1 MKLLS
6 QKKYEELIH
15 ELATNEHRIFD
26 LNKRLD
32 KKQQELL
39 NEKRIKETLQE
50 ASETISNEKL
60 KLLNKVKQLKDNL
73 RKSNGSIG
81 GLTKEKLK
89 LKAKIKDLE
98 NENNLLKETKNKLFD
113 TYKYSLEENSKLKK
127 EIEKVTLEKSKLQ
140 SSVVQLNEKNKVL
153 TSKKSAKK
161 YLRREERNNKK

>member
-26 LNKRLD
+26 LAKRLE

-39 NEKRIKETLQE
+39 NEKKIKETLQE

-73 RKSNGSIG
+73 RKANGSVG
-81 GLTKEKLK
+81 GLTKENEKLK
-89 LKAKIKDLE
+89 NRIKALE
-98 NENNLLKETKNKLFD
+98 SEVGLLTETKNKLVKNCKSSVD
-113 TYKYSLEENSKLKK
+113 ENFKLKQDL
-127 EIEKVTLEKSKLQ
+127 EKINQEKSKLQ
-140 SSVVQLNEKNKVL
+140 TSVIQLNEKTKVL
-153 TSKKSAKK
+153 TSKKNAKK
-161 YLRREERNNKK
+161 YLRREERKDK

>member
-15 ELATNEHRIFD
+15 EIATSEHRIFD
-26 LNKRLD
+26 LNKRLE

-73 RKSNGSIG
+73 RKANGSVG
-81 GLTKEKLK
+81 GLTKENEKLK
-89 LKAKIKDLE
+89 NKIKSLE
-98 NENNLLKETKNKLFD
+98 SEVELLTETKNKLVKNCKTLVD
-113 TYKYSLEENSKLKK
+113 ENIKLKQDL
-127 EIEKVTLEKSKLQ
+127 EKINQEKSKLQ
-140 SSVVQLNEKNKVL
+140 TSVIQLNEKNKVL
-153 TSKKSAKK
+153 SSKKKVK
-161 YLRREERNNKK
+161 DYLRREERKDK